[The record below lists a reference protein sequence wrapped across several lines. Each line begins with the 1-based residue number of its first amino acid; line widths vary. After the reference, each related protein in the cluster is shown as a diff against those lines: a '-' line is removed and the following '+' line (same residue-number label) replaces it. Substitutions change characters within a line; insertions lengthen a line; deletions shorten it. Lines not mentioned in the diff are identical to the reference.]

1 MTGLPHL
8 LLAYYG
14 DDFTG
19 STDVMEAL
27 TLNGLPTVLFLKPP
41 TDEQRRAFAHC
52 RAVGFAGISRSR
64 DPAWMDAHLP
74 AIFERMK
81 ALNAPVNQ
89 YKVCSTFDSS
99 PTVGSIGRAL
109 DIGRAVFGRQGCTP
123 VLAGAPA
130 LRRYTVF
137 GNHFATVEGES
148 HRLDRH
154 PTMARHPVTP
164 MAEADLRRH
173 LVAQTAA
180 TVALFDI
187 LALQAGDADARFDAL
202 LAGTPDAVLFDVL
215 DRASLAQAG
224 RLIWSRLAAPR
235 FCVASSGLEYALVEH
250 WRAAGLLPDAPSPAP
265 PVPVDRIVAVSGS
278 CSPVT
283 AEQIGWALDHG
294 FAGIR
299 IDPARVVAPDTRD
312 EEIHTAVRAAAALAA
327 GSSPL
332 VYTARGPDDPAVGAF
347 DAVLARGGLSRE
359 QAGESIGRAL
369 GRILREVILT
379 TGLRRAV
386 VAGGDTSGSVNGELG
401 AYALTVAAPLA
412 PGAPLCA
419 MHAADARLGGLQ
431 IALKGGQMGRAD
443 FLGAVRNGGA

>member
-1 MTGLPHL
+1 MMGLPHL

-27 TLNGLPTVLFLKPP
+27 TLNGLPTVLFLQPP
-41 TDEQRRAFAHC
+41 TEEQRRAFAHC
-52 RAVGFAGISRSR
+52 RAIGFAGISRSK

-74 AIFERMK
+74 AIFAGMK
-81 ALNAPVNQ
+81 ALNAPVSQ

-109 DIGRAVFGRQGCTP
+109 DIGRAVFGGQGCTP

-130 LRRYTVF
+130 LGRYTVF
-137 GNHFATVEGES
+137 GNHFATAAGQP

-173 LVAQTAA
+173 LAAQTAA

-202 LAGTPDAVLFDVL
+202 LAGRPDAVLFDAL

-224 RLIWSRLAAPR
+224 RLIWERLAAPR

-250 WRAAGLLPDAPSPAP
+250 WRAAGLLPDAPSPPP
-265 PVPVDRIVAVSGS
+265 PVPVDRIMAVSGS
-278 CSPVT
+278 CSPAT
-283 AEQIGWALDHG
+283 AEQIGWALGHG

-299 IDPARVVAPDTRD
+299 LDPARVVAAESRD
-312 EEIHTAVRAAAALAA
+312 QEIHAAVRASAAALAA
-327 GSSPL
+327 GASPL
-332 VYTARGPDDPAVGAF
+332 VYTARGPDDPAVSAF
-347 DAVLARGGLSRE
+347 DAFLARTALSRE
-359 QAGESIGRAL
+359 RANEGIGRAL
-369 GRILREVILT
+369 GRILREVVLT

-386 VAGGDTSGSVNGELG
+386 VAGGDTSGHVNGELG

-419 MHAADARLGGLQ
+419 MHAADPRLRGLE
-431 IALKGGQMGRAD
+431 IALKGGQMGQAD
-443 FLGAVRNGGA
+443 FFGAVRRGG